1 MQDFDSMLNVAAIP
15 QDEKKAAFVS
25 ESRENRARCYE
36 MSEQMIEEVATNAE
50 TFRQYLDTQRSF
62 ERYTANN
69 GLLVMAQRPDA
80 QRLGDYGYWRDQG
93 AFGRGS

>member
-36 MSEQMIEEVATNAE
+36 MSEQMTEEVAANAE
-50 TFRQYLDTQRSF
+50 TFRQYLDTQSRFDRYNSQQRTSGHGTETGCSKAGRLRILERS
-62 ERYTANN
+62 
-69 GLLVMAQRPDA
+69 
-80 QRLGDYGYWRDQG
+80 
-93 AFGRGS
+93 GSICTKE